1 MTATKTRH
9 PKTTSTP
16 RLSEAARH
24 LVIPEGIVT
33 STWPRV
39 EARLATV
46 GYRFDLWQQ
55 GLGSVAL
62 GCRADG
68 LYAATVG
75 GVGASIPRQVGKTY
89 TVGGLV
95 VGLCL
100 EFSGSR
106 WAWTSHHNRTNTN
119 TFRALQSIVRR
130 KAFRPHIEAIREANG
145 EQEIRFKNGSVIF
158 FGARAQGFGRGME
171 EMDGLVLDEAQ
182 ILDLKALE
190 DMVPATNQAK
200 HPHGAL
206 IFFIGTPPRPTDPGE
221 AFTAKRTA
229 ALSGA
234 TKDHV
239 WVEFGADPD
248 AALDDQDQW
257 RKANPSFPHRTPLAS
272 MLRMRENIPDDDSW
286 RREALGIWPE
296 LDGDEGWEVW
306 PRESWEAC
314 ASDVSASASNW
325 LTGPVTLSLEVTP
338 DRSRCAL
345 GVSGDTASGRV
356 GIDLAASQ
364 PGVGWSVDALVAIC
378 RDRDVSRIVV
388 DPKGPAGSFV
398 EPLGEALSEAGLKVP
413 VEEITFEEFKR
424 TTGDA
429 YDAVVAGEVEHRSRP
444 ELDLSVARATRR
456 KTEVWLIERRTNVAA
471 EINAVVLAR
480 WGHLQGAPAVQD
492 FAVVFT

>member
-206 IFFIGTPPRPTDPGE
+206 IFFIGTPPRPTDSGE

-306 PRESWEAC
+306 SRESWEAC
-314 ASDVSASASNW
+314 TSRTDPTASGW
-325 LTGPVTLSLEVTP
+325 LDDPVTIAYEVTP
-338 DRSRCAL
+338 GYTSGAIAVAGSCPEGVGFDVIEHRLGTGWLPSRLIEIASDPKRPIKRFVRDPL
-345 GVSGDTASGRV
+345 GPAAIYDDELTAAGLSLADCSTS
-356 GIDLAASQ
+356 DLAKATGDFYTDVIDGHVVHRDRPEINDAVSRAVKRPYGDRWLIDRRKGDATPLTAPIMAVWGHKQTSEQVVDLASQ
-364 PGVGWSVDALVAIC
+364 V
-378 RDRDVSRIVV
+378 
-388 DPKGPAGSFV
+388 
-398 EPLGEALSEAGLKVP
+398 
-413 VEEITFEEFKR
+413 
-424 TTGDA
+424 
-429 YDAVVAGEVEHRSRP
+429 Y
-444 ELDLSVARATRR
+444 
-456 KTEVWLIERRTNVAA
+456 
-471 EINAVVLAR
+471 
-480 WGHLQGAPAVQD
+480 
-492 FAVVFT
+492 